1 VDLHR
6 ADFEPQTDS
15 RWQLGESLSR
25 SPDQDRLVREPENN
39 EQHKQTPRPET
50 TSPPGRR
57 TGTIHRISSHK
68 KISRNR
74 ARIGGRRSG
83 KQQKTEKIQP
93 AATDGYDGLLF
104 PPEQSFDGH
113 KVAKRAS
120 RARRISK
127 IFDKFSNHSTS
138 DI

>member
-1 VDLHR
+1 MDIRLR
-6 ADFEPQTDS
+6 QSSLP
-15 RWQLGESLSR
+15 ES
-25 SPDQDRLVREPENN
+25 
-39 EQHKQTPRPET
+39 
-50 TSPPGRR
+50 PG
-57 TGTIHRISSHK
+57 
-68 KISRNR
+68 
-74 ARIGGRRSG
+74 SG
-83 KQQKTEKIQP
+83 QIRQIPEKIQP

-138 DI
+138 DT